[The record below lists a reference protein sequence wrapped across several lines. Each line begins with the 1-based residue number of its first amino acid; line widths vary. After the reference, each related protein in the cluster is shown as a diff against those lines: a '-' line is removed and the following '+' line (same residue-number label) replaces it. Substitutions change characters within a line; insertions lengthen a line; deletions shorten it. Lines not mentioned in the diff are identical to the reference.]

1 MAILKYKDPTTNLW
15 IKLPFTAQIST
26 GLPIGIISPYA
37 GNVAPDGWAICDGSA
52 ISRVG
57 YPELFNIIGTTY
69 GSGDGINTFNLP
81 NLKGKV
87 VVGLDGSDSDF
98 DNLGETSGEKIH
110 TLNANEIPEFSFAT
124 SHVAYGEGACKG
136 IKNVAHT
143 TKSDGVAGST
153 TYEGAKGSSQTYYE
167 QYDFGKGLAHN
178 NLQPYLVENYI
189 IKTRETTSGV
199 IATVENNLTSSST
212 ENALSANQGKILND
226 KITNVNTYSTE
237 EINTGKKWID
247 GKDIYRRVF
256 VGTKTSDNLVI
267 KIADNIDFSYLFSGR
282 LSVYAI
288 PFYESEQVYC
298 RVELDNNYVT
308 IKGGSSS
315 YSQGTITLII
325 EYTKTN

>member
-15 IKLPFTAQIST
+15 TKLPFTAQINT

-81 NLKGKV
+81 NLKGRV
-87 VVGLDGSDSDF
+87 PVGLDGSDNDF
-98 DNLGETSGEKIH
+98 KDLGKTGGEKAHTLIVGEMPSHSHSMASFNQYNDGTGGSFAESEKVGRTTSG
-110 TLNANEIPEFSFAT
+110 ADGS
-124 SHVAYGEGACKG
+124 KG
-136 IKNVAHT
+136 ITPIFKT
-143 TKSDGVAGST
+143 GGS
-153 TYEGAKGSSQTYYE
+153 E
-167 QYDFGKGLAHN
+167 AHN

-199 IATVENNLTSSST
+199 IATVENNLTSSSS
-212 ENALSANQGKILND
+212 ENALSANQGKMLND
-226 KITNVNTYSTE
+226 KITNTNTYSTE
-237 EINTGKKWID
+237 EINTGKKWIN
-247 GKDIYRRVF
+247 GKDIYRKVF
-256 VGTKTSDNLVI
+256 VATKTSDNLVI

-282 LSVYAI
+282 LSTYAI
-288 PFYESEQVYC
+288 PFYENEQVYC
-298 RVELDNNYVT
+298 RVELENDYVT

-315 YSQGTITLII
+315 YSQGKITLII

>member
-15 IKLPFTAQIST
+15 TKLLFTAQIST

-87 VVGLDGSDSDF
+87 IVGLDGSDGDF
-98 DNLGETSGEKIH
+98 DNLGETGGEKTHI
-110 TLNANEIPEFSFAT
+110 LNANEIPEFSFTT

-136 IKNVAHT
+136 IKNVTHT

-153 TYEGAKGSSQTYYE
+153 TYEGAKDSSQTYYE

-199 IATVENNLTSSST
+199 IATVENNLTSSSS

-226 KITNVNTYSTE
+226 KITNTNTYSTE
-237 EINTGKKWID
+237 EINTGKKWIN
-247 GKDIYRRVF
+247 GKDIYRKVF
-256 VGTKTSDNLVI
+256 VATKTSDNLVI
-267 KIADNIDFSYLFSGR
+267 KIADNIDFSYLLSGR
-282 LSVYAI
+282 LSAYAI
-288 PFYESEQVYC
+288 PFYEREQVYC
-298 RVELDNNYVT
+298 RVELENDYVT

>member
-15 IKLPFTAQIST
+15 TKLPFTAQIST

-87 VVGLDGSDSDF
+87 VVGLDGSDNDF
-98 DNLGETSGEKIH
+98 KDLGKTGGEKTHTLIVGEMPSHSHSMASFNQYNDGTGGSFAASEKVGRTTSG
-110 TLNANEIPEFSFAT
+110 ADGS
-124 SHVAYGEGACKG
+124 KG
-136 IKNVAHT
+136 ITPIFNT
-143 TKSDGVAGST
+143 GGS
-153 TYEGAKGSSQTYYE
+153 K
-167 QYDFGKGLAHN
+167 AHN

-199 IATVENNLTSSST
+199 IATVENNLTSSSS
-212 ENALSANQGKILND
+212 ENALSANQGKVLND
-226 KITNVNTYSTE
+226 KITNTNTYSTE
-237 EINTGKKWID
+237 EINTGKKWIN
-247 GKDIYRRVF
+247 GKDIYRKVF
-256 VGTKTSDNLVI
+256 VATKTSDNLVI

-298 RVELDNNYVT
+298 RVELENDYVT

>member
-1 MAILKYKDPTTNLW
+1 MAILKYKDPTTNIW
-15 IKLPFTAQIST
+15 TNLPFTAQIST

-37 GNVAPDGWAICDGSA
+37 GSVAPDGWAICDGSA

-87 VVGLDGSDSDF
+87 IVGLDGSDADF
-98 DNLGETSGEKIH
+98 DNLGQTGGEKTH
-110 TLNANEIPEFSFAT
+110 TLAINEIPSHSHAYTNNLWAQASSFGNINVGAT
-124 SHVAYGEGACKG
+124 AAANGADIINSVSSPVG
-136 IKNVAHT
+136 
-143 TKSDGVAGST
+143 GSQ
-153 TYEGAKGSSQTYYE
+153 S
-167 QYDFGKGLAHN
+167 HN

-199 IATVENNLTSSST
+199 IATVENNLTSSSS

-226 KITNVNTYSTE
+226 KITNTNTYSTE
-237 EINTGKKWID
+237 EINTGKKWIN
-247 GKDIYRRVF
+247 GKDIYRKVF
-256 VGTKTSDNLVI
+256 VATKTSDNLVI

-298 RVELDNNYVT
+298 RVELENDYVT